1 MKMLSIRQPWASLIC
16 AGIKDVENRS
26 WNARHRG
33 RMLIHASS
41 YKCPKD
47 VAYMLP
53 LEMSNML
60 LNEEAFGNIDIET
73 WPTSAII
80 GYVDLTDCVEG
91 DYDSIWADPGSVKLV
106 LENAYM
112 FDEPITGVKGK
123 LNIFEYDI
131 DESAL
136 PPAHKVERR
145 SPHFKGGELVV
156 PLNNELWQG
165 AANIEKPSTLS
176 LYNTDEITGLFYE
189 TDKKTG
195 KETCK
200 KTDCIKSVRF
210 VAEDGREQTFKLLS
224 VTPGILEDEE
234 GDPIKVPNL
243 GGEECELRITNI
255 KFE

>member
-60 LNEEAFGNIDIET
+60 VNEEVFGNIDIDT

-106 LENAYM
+106 LDNAYM

-131 DESAL
+131 DEDSL

-145 SPHFKGGELVV
+145 FPYFKGGELVV
-156 PLNNELWQG
+156 PLNDNLWRG
-165 AANIEKPSTLS
+165 AANIEKPGTLS
-176 LYNTDEITGLFYE
+176 LYNTDPITDLFYE
-189 TDKKTG
+189 KDKKTG
-195 KETCK
+195 EETCK
-200 KTDCIKSVRF
+200 KTDDIKSVRF
-210 VAEDGREQTFKLLS
+210 VVTDGREQTFKLLS
-224 VTPGILEDEE
+224 ITPGILKDEE
-234 GDPIKVPNL
+234 GNPIKMQNL
-243 GGEECELRITNI
+243 NGEERELRTTDIE
-255 KFE
+255 FE

>member
-1 MKMLSIRQPWASLIC
+1 MLSIRQPWASLIC

-33 RMLIHASS
+33 RMLIHSSS

-53 LEMSNML
+53 LEMSNIL
-60 LNEEAFGNIDIET
+60 INNEAFGNIDIKT

-106 LENAYM
+106 LENAHM

-131 DESAL
+131 DEGSL

-145 SPHFKGGELVV
+145 LPYFKGGELVV
-156 PLNNELWQG
+156 PLNDELWQG
-165 AANIEKPSTLS
+165 AAEIEKPTTLS
-176 LYNTDEITGLFYE
+176 LYNTDDITDLFYE
-189 TDKKTG
+189 TDKETIKKTG
-195 KETCK
+195 
-200 KTDCIKSVRF
+200 DVKSVRF
-210 VAEDGREQTFKLLS
+210 VAKDGREQTFKLLS
-224 VTPGILEDEE
+224 ITPDILEDEK
-234 GDPIKVPNL
+234 GDPIKMPNL
-243 GGEECELRITNI
+243 SGEECELRTTEI

>member
-1 MKMLSIRQPWASLIC
+1 MLSIRQPWASLIC

-53 LEMSNML
+53 QEMSVML
-60 LNEEAFGNIDIET
+60 VNEETFGNIDIET

-80 GYVDLTDCVEG
+80 GYVDLTDCVVG

-131 DESAL
+131 DEGSL

-145 SPHFKGGELVV
+145 FPYFRGGELVV
-156 PLNNELWQG
+156 PLNDGMWEG
-165 AANIEKPSTLS
+165 AAEIEKPNTLS
-176 LYNTDEITGLFYE
+176 LYNTDAITDLFYE
-189 TDKKTG
+189 TDKETIKKTG
-195 KETCK
+195 
-200 KTDCIKSVRF
+200 DVKSVRF
-210 VAEDGREQTFKLLS
+210 VAKDGREQTFKLLS
-224 VTPGILEDEE
+224 ITPRILKDKE

-243 GGEECELRITNI
+243 SGEECELRITDI
-255 KFE
+255 EFE